1 MYFIL
6 LHEAPIIFTNSAGQ
20 TSLLNSTLFIKEST
34 LASQERLLVL
44 KRSYKGIPCNF
55 LNDMFVEK
63 KVLAKIS
70 RVYGDIDLTN
80 TKIFLE
86 IPNIENPEHPLFVVP
101 KILLGEKG
109 ELKVD
114 VNDLT
119 NEEKETYA
127 ELLK

>member
-1 MYFIL
+1 
-6 LHEAPIIFTNSAGQ
+6 
-20 TSLLNSTLFIKEST
+20 
-34 LASQERLLVL
+34 
-44 KRSYKGIPCNF
+44 
-55 LNDMFVEK
+55 MFVEK